1 MSGKCIP
8 LSAFW
13 ILAKGWKISEINTQS
28 KKKSKTDE
36 VVKGKEGKMKLRML
50 GY

>member
-13 ILAKGWKISEINTQS
+13 ILAKGWKINEINIQS
-28 KKKSKTDE
+28 KKKINIDK